1 MRSSMF
7 PLAALLAG
15 ALVPFIPRAEAGGVI
30 LPPVILTVGSGG
42 GCSHN
47 SIQSAI
53 NAAGA
58 AGTTVIRISNNVAHD
73 NQALTI
79 TSKNIEL
86 RGGYP
91 GCGLAPSDPDA
102 RTTIR
107 GNGGDSVILID
118 AVGDARTVILRNLVI
133 REGGSSDVLSE
144 RGGGV
149 RIQGESLVEIR
160 NTRISDNQSHDGG
173 GISIQG
179 SDAEVL
185 LDDGTIVGEAGGVP
199 ANRAVDN
206 GITDGRGGGLSCS
219 GADVDILDARFRLNT
234 SSNNGGGIYANAC
247 VIRISPRAAFVEGDN
262 GANGFV
268 TFFENEAGR
277 DGGAI
282 YAVNGNVLWF
292 AFDGSSFAGRA
303 TGNRAENSG
312 GAFFLTGNA
321 MSFATFWVRLEGNS
335 ATNNG
340 GAVWVGDDASFTF
353 GPSST
358 MSCNYATCPAIFES
372 GLDAASPVIRGG
384 AIYADGA
391 ASVAVVRSILARNS
405 ASAASAISASGDAFL
420 ILRHVLVHQNFLT
433 GNNSLNSP
441 IEVLAGADADLIHV
455 TMANNARPGGVLV
468 QPPLSSLLAAGAT
481 SSINVRNSVFTDDGD
496 VTLRNFALDPA
507 AVDGS
512 CSLSHEDSTVPGLIV
527 GEPAYT
533 EPTGDTPDFSLSIDS
548 DGIDRCANVETFPM
562 SPLPDLRGL
571 GRPFDV
577 LSVPNDAG
585 TWDMGAFESWILTSA
600 DIFED
605 GFEEPIPFEF

>member
-1 MRSSMF
+1 MR
-7 PLAALLAG
+7 PALLPGFVRSLCLTLCFIAPAHAG
-15 ALVPFIPRAEAGGVI
+15 LAPVP
-30 LPPVILTVGSGG
+30 LILTVGNTAN
-42 GCSHN
+42 CDHN
-47 SIQSAI
+47 TIQNAI
-53 NAAGA
+53 NAAQA
-58 AGTTVIRISNNVAHD
+58 AGNTIIRISNNVGHT

-79 TSKNIEL
+79 TNKNIEL

-91 GCGLAPSDPDA
+91 GCDLAPSDPDA

-107 GNGGDSVILID
+107 GNGGDSVLIID
-118 AVGDARTVILRNLVI
+118 AVGNPRTVILRNLVI
-133 REGGSSDVLSE
+133 REGGSSDVLTE

-160 NTRISDNQSHDGG
+160 NSRISDNQSHDGG
-173 GISIQG
+173 GIHIQG
-179 SDAEVL
+179 SDAELV
-185 LDDGTIVGEAGGVP
+185 LDDGTIIGEASGVP
-199 ANRAVDN
+199 GNRAVDN
-206 GITDGRGGGLSCS
+206 GITDGRGGGLTCS
-219 GADVDILDARFRLNT
+219 GADVDIIDARFRLNT
-234 SSNNGGGIYANAC
+234 SDENGGGMYANAC
-247 VIRISPRAAFVEGDN
+247 VVRISPRAAFVEGEN

-268 TFFENEAGR
+268 TFFENQAGR

-358 MSCNYATCPAIFES
+358 MSCSYATCPAIVES
-372 GLDAASPVIRGG
+372 GLDNASPVIRGG
-384 AIYADGA
+384 AIYVAGDA
-391 ASVAVVRSILARNS
+391 NVAVVRSIIARNV
-405 ASAASAISASGDAFL
+405 ALGASAISASGDAFL
-420 ILRHVLVHQNFLT
+420 ILRHVLVHQNFLS
-433 GNNSLNSP
+433 GNDNLGSP

-468 QPPLSSLLAAGAT
+468 QPPLSSLAVAGAS
-481 SSINVRNSVFTDDGD
+481 SSIEVRNSVFTDDGD
-496 VTLRNFALDPA
+496 VTLRNFPLDPA
-507 AVDGS
+507 GVSGS
-512 CSLSHEDSTVPGLIV
+512 CSLSHEDSTLPGLVI
-527 GEPAYT
+527 GEPAYSD
-533 EPTGDTPDFSLSIDS
+533 PAGDAPDFSLGIGS
-548 DGIDRCANVETFPM
+548 DGIDRCANVEIFPL
-562 SPLPDLRGL
+562 SPLPDLRGRE
-571 GRPFDV
+571 RPFDV
-577 LSVPNDAG
+577 LSIPNDAG

-605 GFEEPIPFEF
+605 GFEDEVPFNF